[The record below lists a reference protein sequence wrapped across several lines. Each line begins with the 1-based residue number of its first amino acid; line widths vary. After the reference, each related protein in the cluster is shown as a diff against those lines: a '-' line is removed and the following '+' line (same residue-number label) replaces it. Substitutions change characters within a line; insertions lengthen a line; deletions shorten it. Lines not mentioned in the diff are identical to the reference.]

1 MAKQRAITAP
11 NTRPIGPYS
20 TAIESGNLLFISG
33 QIALDATGKLI
44 AEDVT
49 AQTKEVLEKL
59 KAVLSAAGLGFAD
72 VVKTTLFLTQIG
84 DFARVNDVYR
94 SYVHEP
100 FPARST
106 IAVAALPMGAKVEI
120 EMIAVRSAP

>member
-1 MAKQRAITAP
+1 
-11 NTRPIGPYS
+11 IGPYS

-33 QIALDATGKLI
+33 KIALDATGKLI
-44 AEDVT
+44 AEDVA

-59 KAVLSAAGLGFAD
+59 KAILGAAGLGFAD